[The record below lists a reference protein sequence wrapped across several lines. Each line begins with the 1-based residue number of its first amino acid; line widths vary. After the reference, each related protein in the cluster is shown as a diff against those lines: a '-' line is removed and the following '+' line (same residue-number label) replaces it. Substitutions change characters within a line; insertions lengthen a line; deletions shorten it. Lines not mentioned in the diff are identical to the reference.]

1 MRNVSL
7 SHHTSHH
14 ATSYHHFQPDSLGKF
29 FSQRYRDYEILFLD
43 AMNEIASVNI
53 GTFLF
58 ANVKSTFDNANTSD
72 PACKNCASRQH
83 ERAMQKVQMEEIV
96 LRFLYK
102 NVNSF
107 NTVN

>member
-29 FSQRYRDYEILFLD
+29 FSRRYHGYETLFLD
-43 AMNEIASVNI
+43 TMNEIASVNI
-53 GTFLF
+53 GTFLL

-72 PACKNCASRQH
+72 PLAYKDCASRQH

-96 LRFLYK
+96 L
-102 NVNSF
+102 
-107 NTVN
+107 